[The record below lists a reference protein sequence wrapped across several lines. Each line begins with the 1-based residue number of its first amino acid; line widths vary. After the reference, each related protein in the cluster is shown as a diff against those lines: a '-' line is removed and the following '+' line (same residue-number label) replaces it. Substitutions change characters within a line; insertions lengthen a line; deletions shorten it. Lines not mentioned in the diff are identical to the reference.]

1 VASGVDLR
9 VLRAWLA
16 LVLWVAFIAGM
27 GGDQMSDHQTTSRFL
42 GPLVDWLLPDLSEPQ
57 RDTLLYLIRKS
68 AHAFE
73 YAVLALLAHR
83 ALWLSWHKPLRL
95 TSLISGAIVAVAA
108 LADEARQGLTFDRT
122 SSGWDVLLD
131 VTAGVLALAGV
142 WFVRQHRATAKRGRT
157 GRGET

>member
-16 LVLWVAFIAGM
+16 LVLWIAFIAGM

-42 GPLVDWLLPDLSEPQ
+42 GPLVDWLLPGLSEAA
-57 RDTLLYLIRKS
+57 RDSLLYLIRKS

-73 YAVLALLAHR
+73 YAVLALLSQH
-83 ALWLSWHKPLRL
+83 ALRRSWHNSMLL
-95 TSLISGAIVAVAA
+95 TSLISGAIVALVA
-108 LADEARQGLTFDRT
+108 LADEAHQGMTFART

-131 VTAGVLALAGV
+131 ITAGVLTLAGIG
-142 WFVRQHRATAKRGRT
+142 FVRQRRAIAEGDRT
-157 GRGET
+157 GRRET